1 MPHISLA
8 AEIVTRIAGFPI
20 SNALITT
27 WLVMGFL
34 IIISYLATRDM
45 KLVPGNGQSI
55 AEMIVGGLYDFFSS
69 VTGKYVD
76 FVFPLVAS
84 LFLFILSANWVGLL
98 PGVGTVGFF
107 HGEEFT
113 PLLRGATA

>member
-34 IIISYLATRDM
+34 IIISYLATRDL
-45 KLVPGNGQSI
+45 KSVPGNGQSI
-55 AEMIVGGLYDFFSS
+55 AEMIVGGLYDFFST
-69 VTGKYVD
+69 VT
-76 FVFPLVAS
+76 
-84 LFLFILSANWVGLL
+84 
-98 PGVGTVGFF
+98 PG
-107 HGEEFT
+107 
-113 PLLRGATA
+113 